1 MLYDKK
7 KSCTMNNNQI
17 KVNECIREF
26 KLRQQYPSM
35 IKKPKATGNMV
46 VLNTSLQSLKPVTT
60 NFTSKTN
67 TIQIQQSQTQMQNE
81 LHKIKLKL
89 PNGKYLGEFNMQ
101 VLSNNK
107 DNTLKNKT
115 ISIINENKHKKFY
128 KAVILPKEVLE
139 NKQIKVTTTKHLE
152 SMKSADQKNLS
163 SKSVYLNETSKQ
175 ITNNDVGIKHD
186 NISHQSKDIALNS
199 LKQVISSN
207 QHHEES
213 NYTDVENMD
222 IDSESNNCEGSEYS
236 KVQNKWIP
244 STNNLNNI
252 SNILSNQNPKN
263 KGLENGISPLN
274 NNTVLEH
281 KIINT
286 AINDKDS
293 STFYANENRSTEEK
307 ISNHNICEEIYFQNE
322 NPNIKLLE
330 TLNNCDNKINHNI
343 PSDKSKYTETAC
355 NITEKIGSLLEPESS
370 LNVQTIASS
379 NVNIMLEKPYFSK
392 TTENLN
398 TNSLISIPFYDNYTF
413 SPFDSLQ
420 DACIF
425 PEKPV
430 NYDLIDNICNM
441 HKTANEVK
449 EVLSQSNILCN
460 TISEQ
465 LKQDIKN
472 VRKWDENGMLNI
484 HKAIINNRIYDV
496 QRYLMVLKACNVNM
510 EIPTQSGM
518 TSLEL
523 AIKYNTCAEIVKVL
537 LEAGANPV
545 SFQVIHDSA
554 LILASKENSPLLSEL
569 IQYAPSNKQLDYFDF
584 TGFAAIHYCAQCG
597 NLKGINSL
605 INKGANINLQ
615 ESRSGRTALFLALEN
630 NYVEIAQQLIKNGAQ
645 KDIPNFSGHTVMSLL
660 EKHEIF
666 L

>member
-1 MLYDKK
+1 
-7 KSCTMNNNQI
+7 MNNNQI
-17 KVNECIREF
+17 KVTECIREF

-35 IKKPKATGNMV
+35 ITKPKATGKMV

-67 TIQIQQSQTQMQNE
+67 TTQKQQSQIQTQNE

-115 ISIINENKHKKFY
+115 ISIINENKDKKFY
-128 KAVILPKEVLE
+128 KAIILPKAVLE
-139 NKQIKVTTTKHLE
+139 NKKVKVITTKHLQ
-152 SMKSADQKNLS
+152 SMKSADQENLS
-163 SKSVYLNETSKQ
+163 SKSLYLNETSKQ
-175 ITNNDVGIKHD
+175 ITNNNVGVKHD
-186 NISHQSKDIALNS
+186 NVSQQSKDIALKN

-236 KVQNKWIP
+236 KVQRKRIA
-244 STNNLNNI
+244 STNKLNNI
-252 SNILSNQNPKN
+252 INILSNQNPKN
-263 KGLENGISPLN
+263 QGLENGISPLN
-274 NNTVLEH
+274 NSTVLEH

-286 AINDKDS
+286 AINDKDLN
-293 STFYANENRSTEEK
+293 TPYANENRSIEER

-330 TLNNCDNKINHNI
+330 TNNCDNINHNI
-343 PSDKSKYTETAC
+343 SSDKSNHTETQC
-355 NITEKIGSLLEPESS
+355 NITEKVGDYSLLELENS
-370 LNVQTIASS
+370 LNVHTIASS
-379 NVNIMLEKPYFSK
+379 NANIMPKKPYFSK

-413 SPFDSLQ
+413 SPFDPLQ
-420 DACIF
+420 DECS
-425 PEKPV
+425 EKLI
-430 NYDLIDNICNM
+430 NYNLIDDLCNT
-441 HKTANEVK
+441 HSTAIKVK
-449 EVLSQSNILCN
+449 EVLSESNILCN
-460 TISEQ
+460 KISEQ

-484 HKAIINNRIYDV
+484 HKAVINNRINDV

-523 AIKYNTCAEIVKVL
+523 AIKHNTCAEIVKLL

-569 IQYAPSNKQLDYFDF
+569 IKYAPSSKQLDYFDF
-584 TGFAAIHYCAQCG
+584 TGFAAIHYCAQYG
-597 NLKGINSL
+597 NLEGINLL

-630 NYVEIAQQLIKNGAQ
+630 NYVEVAQQLIENGAQ

-660 EKHEIF
+660 EKHNI
-666 L
+666 LL